1 MRILIRVTLI
11 DVDAEAGRKTDR
23 KAQIEESDEM
33 RHYIKQDR
41 QGDRTLCSNAL
52 SDQSILLKDSSCHKE
67 SYSLSTLF
75 LLKKKKLLFSPFHLA
90 VTLQHQ
96 PSNTTDKVPD
106 MLSFHGEQII
116 SNQPQNSL
124 VFLQRNLNFF
134 SLYC

>member
-75 LLKKKKLLFSPFHLA
+75 LLKKKNFYSLLFIWLSHCSTSPPTQQIRCQICYLFMENRSLATNHKTHL
-90 VTLQHQ
+90 
-96 PSNTTDKVPD
+96 
-106 MLSFHGEQII
+106 
-116 SNQPQNSL
+116 
-124 VFLQRNLNFF
+124 FF
-134 SLYC
+134 CKET